1 MNPTLSSAVN
11 AVLPLLAL
19 AGAGALGFRLLRSL
33 LRLGIAAAE
42 ATAVAGL
49 IDVSARRG
57 DLTALAERRQHAQG
71 IRRMRR
77 TSMAAVVVWLG
88 ILVVPVAI
96 GFAREAFAASSLLW
110 LFPTRPLRLA
120 PPPEAE

>member
-1 MNPTLSSAVN
+1 MNETLSSAVN

-77 TSMAAVVVWLG
+77 TSMAAVAVWLG
-88 ILVVPVAI
+88 ILVLPVAI
-96 GFAREAFAASSLLW
+96 GFAREAFAASSVLW
-110 LFPTRPLRLA
+110 LLPTRPLRLA